1 MIVNLGLQMY
11 SIVIFV
17 NLKFSK
23 ILCNLYLF
31 TETEEIQAAQMRETE
46 FDFETFLKK

>member
-1 MIVNLGLQMY
+1 MY
-11 SIVIFV
+11 NIAIVIIV

-31 TETEEIQAAQMRETE
+31 TETEEIQAVQVRETE